1 MSSDLENL
9 LIAQGNAIDQL
20 RRSLINFKKLPKAQ
34 VTLPKTKGRLTNLE
48 GLWEKV
54 QALHVQLLQ
63 TATAEEK
70 KSTHYFK
77 DEEFL
82 AAEDAYLDATDHLH
96 EVIGK
101 LSSDAPS
108 APYRG
113 NESSYRD
120 AHSGVSLHLPRI
132 SLPNFSGAFAE
143 WENFR
148 GVFESLVANSES
160 LTRTQKLHYLK
171 ASLSGEAASLINNI
185 QISDANYEAAWL
197 LLTDEYDN
205 RNAIIHAHIHSFAD
219 LPKMKNENVTELK
232 KLRDSVSASLA
243 ALTNLDRPVD
253 MWDDLL
259 VYIISQKFSP
269 RTRNE
274 WNLKRGN
281 TDAYPTYKE
290 IHDFMTLR
298 IRGLAD
304 YPSQSESASN
314 SARGNRARAS
324 VNTVS
329 PVKCVR
335 CSGNHG
341 LAKCNKFLSLSVEQR
356 RLAARQHKCC
366 FNCLRTEH
374 FSNNCPSKG
383 RCNQCHQAHHSLLHR
398 EGTETGTKSTLSA
411 INSPSSAPSAVSVA
425 AASES
430 PAAPSAFVQNVHA
443 TRDFV
448 KQPPHVLLATAYV
461 SLSTIE
467 GRTFKVR
474 ALLDQGSTYS
484 FISESLCQTMRT
496 RRHRAALKIH
506 CFGEKFNGVARSQVN
521 LALAP
526 CDKQG
531 PIFPFSGYVYQRI
544 TSYTAS
550 QQKPAA
556 MWPHLRD
563 LPLADPDP
571 SCNHPIHVLIGADL
585 YGSLLLDG
593 LRQGPVGTPTG
604 QLTIFGWI
612 LSGPAGPARPAGES
626 ASVLSCVSCEDTNS
640 LIQSFWEDERIPSRT
655 PLTEED
661 ERCEKHFATT
671 HSRDSLGRYI
681 VRLPFKNGPPR
692 VGDTFRKASFLYS
705 NMERRLA
712 RKPEIAAQYHDFL
725 REYESMGHMESVRAD
740 ERPPYPPIY
749 IPHHFVL
756 RESSTTTKLRVVFYA
771 SSESTDKTSLNDFL
785 MAGPNLQQDIAAIIL
800 RWRLFRYVYM
810 ADIAKMF
817 RQILVHRDDAD
828 YQRILWRPP
837 DSLLIRLYRL
847 LTVTYG
853 QKPSPFL
860 AQRSLIQ
867 LARDEGKD
875 FPDAV
880 NIIEESTYVD
890 DVLFGADDLLSLLE
904 KRKQLVG
911 IMNRGCFPLRKWAAN
926 SAELLTD
933 IPEDQRESSD
943 YPINHDDTL
952 KVLGLSWSPRDDSFR
967 FVISPYAVTVHTKRS
982 VLSFIA
988 KLYDPLGW
996 ASPIVI
1002 AAKMLMQELWLRKID
1017 WDAPIPDDLL
1027 HQWINYVSD
1036 LPNISKIRIPR
1047 WTGMRQ
1053 DKIDVE
1059 LHGFADASTR
1069 AYAAVVF
1076 LRIVHSPS
1084 NIQVILLA
1092 AKTKVA
1098 PLKTVSVPRLELNAV
1113 VLLIRLIEW
1122 GSKHY
1127 VAVFVCLAT
1136 KAIHLESVEDYSTDG
1151 FLAAFQRFVSRR
1163 GLPSDMYSD
1172 NGTNFVGADR
1182 ELQRSFRALVNN
1194 PSLKEILA
1202 NDGVRWHFV
1211 PPAAPHFGG
1220 LWEAGVKSFKHHL
1233 RRVTGARTLSRS
1245 EFVTLLCKIEACLN
1259 SRPISPLSDDPSDY
1273 TALTPGHFLI
1283 GRPLTSVP
1291 EESVLEINANRL
1303 SRWQHVQLMLEQIW
1317 RSWSSDY
1324 LHSLQQRV
1332 KWTESH
1338 DNPKVDESMSL
1349 MDHRCCYPSPD
1360 PRLFAY
1366 WIMTGIQD
1374 GSPLLLPVS
1383 GSSHY
1388 RIPDE
1393 GSCTG
1398 WIVAAAELPRILAL
1412 HRIPDCRWT
1421 TMDHRQRTR
1430 SSFQLYR
1437 PFHNCHKGASQ
1448 R

>member
-1 MSSDLENL
+1 
-9 LIAQGNAIDQL
+9 
-20 RRSLINFKKLPKAQ
+20 
-34 VTLPKTKGRLTNLE
+34 
-48 GLWEKV
+48 
-54 QALHVQLLQ
+54 
-63 TATAEEK
+63 
-70 KSTHYFK
+70 
-77 DEEFL
+77 
-82 AAEDAYLDATDHLH
+82 
-96 EVIGK
+96 
-101 LSSDAPS
+101 
-108 APYRG
+108 
-113 NESSYRD
+113 
-120 AHSGVSLHLPRI
+120 
-132 SLPNFSGAFAE
+132 
-143 WENFR
+143 
-148 GVFESLVANSES
+148 
-160 LTRTQKLHYLK
+160 
-171 ASLSGEAASLINNI
+171 
-185 QISDANYEAAWL
+185 
-197 LLTDEYDN
+197 
-205 RNAIIHAHIHSFAD
+205 
-219 LPKMKNENVTELK
+219 
-232 KLRDSVSASLA
+232 
-243 ALTNLDRPVD
+243 
-253 MWDDLL
+253 
-259 VYIISQKFSP
+259 
-269 RTRNE
+269 
-274 WNLKRGN
+274 
-281 TDAYPTYKE
+281 
-290 IHDFMTLR
+290 
-298 IRGLAD
+298 
-304 YPSQSESASN
+304 
-314 SARGNRARAS
+314 
-324 VNTVS
+324 
-329 PVKCVR
+329 
-335 CSGNHG
+335 
-341 LAKCNKFLSLSVEQR
+341 
-356 RLAARQHKCC
+356 
-366 FNCLRTEH
+366 
-374 FSNNCPSKG
+374 
-383 RCNQCHQAHHSLLHR
+383 
-398 EGTETGTKSTLSA
+398 
-411 INSPSSAPSAVSVA
+411 
-425 AASES
+425 
-430 PAAPSAFVQNVHA
+430 
-443 TRDFV
+443 
-448 KQPPHVLLATAYV
+448 
-461 SLSTIE
+461 
-467 GRTFKVR
+467 
-474 ALLDQGSTYS
+474 
-484 FISESLCQTMRT
+484 
-496 RRHRAALKIH
+496 
-506 CFGEKFNGVARSQVN
+506 
-521 LALAP
+521 
-526 CDKQG
+526 
-531 PIFPFSGYVYQRI
+531 
-544 TSYTAS
+544 
-550 QQKPAA
+550 

-671 HSRDSLGRYI
+671 HSRDSQGRYI

-756 RESSTTTKLRVVFYA
+756 RESSTTTKLRVVFNA

-785 MAGPNLQQDIAAIIL
+785 MAGPKLQQDIAAIIL

-860 AQRSLIQ
+860 AQRSFIQ

-904 KRKQLVG
+904 KRNQLVG

-1084 NIQVILLA
+1084 NIQVIHLA

-1122 GSKHY
+1122 VRNTTGLMRALLFGWTDSQIVLAWLLQHPSRWNSYVANRVSEVQTRLPTVRWQHVRSQENPADCASRGFTAADLVNHELWWSGPRWLSSTTASWPIPPTPTEKDILQTVSSEARKATVHLVDSAPEWDLPTSCSSWIRLLRITAYIRRFVRNLKNKVASSVIVKSPLTAEEIHEASVFWLRSAQATCFSDDLKALNAHAAVSRSSSLRSLHPFIGKDKLIRLGGRLENSALSYNERHPVILARHHIAELLIDQAHRRSLHVGTKLTLRCLRQNYWLISARSMIKSHIHKCVTCVRHSAKTPTQLMGDLPSPRVNPAPPFSHTGIDYAGPMNITPVVGRGQKGSKHY

-1338 DNPKVDESMSL
+1338 DNPKVDELVLLKSN
-1349 MDHRCCYPSPD
+1349 
-1360 PRLFAY
+1360 
-1366 WIMTGIQD
+1366 
-1374 GSPLLLPVS
+1374 LLPPS
-1383 GSSHY
+1383 K
-1388 RIPDE
+1388 
-1393 GSCTG
+1393 
-1398 WIVAAAELPRILAL
+1398 WELARILQVHPGLDGRVRVVTLRTANSEL
-1412 HRIPDCRWT
+1412 KRPITQICR
-1421 TMDHRQRTR
+1421 
-1430 SSFQLYR
+1430 L
-1437 PFHNCHKGASQ
+1437 PASISPPGTAES

>member
-96 EVIGK
+96 EVI
-101 LSSDAPS
+101 
-108 APYRG
+108 
-113 NESSYRD
+113 
-120 AHSGVSLHLPRI
+120 
-132 SLPNFSGAFAE
+132 
-143 WENFR
+143 
-148 GVFESLVANSES
+148 
-160 LTRTQKLHYLK
+160 
-171 ASLSGEAASLINNI
+171 
-185 QISDANYEAAWL
+185 
-197 LLTDEYDN
+197 
-205 RNAIIHAHIHSFAD
+205 
-219 LPKMKNENVTELK
+219 
-232 KLRDSVSASLA
+232 
-243 ALTNLDRPVD
+243 
-253 MWDDLL
+253 
-259 VYIISQKFSP
+259 
-269 RTRNE
+269 
-274 WNLKRGN
+274 
-281 TDAYPTYKE
+281 
-290 IHDFMTLR
+290 
-298 IRGLAD
+298 
-304 YPSQSESASN
+304 
-314 SARGNRARAS
+314 
-324 VNTVS
+324 
-329 PVKCVR
+329 
-335 CSGNHG
+335 
-341 LAKCNKFLSLSVEQR
+341 
-356 RLAARQHKCC
+356 
-366 FNCLRTEH
+366 
-374 FSNNCPSKG
+374 
-383 RCNQCHQAHHSLLHR
+383 
-398 EGTETGTKSTLSA
+398 
-411 INSPSSAPSAVSVA
+411 
-425 AASES
+425 
-430 PAAPSAFVQNVHA
+430 
-443 TRDFV
+443 
-448 KQPPHVLLATAYV
+448 
-461 SLSTIE
+461 
-467 GRTFKVR
+467 
-474 ALLDQGSTYS
+474 
-484 FISESLCQTMRT
+484 
-496 RRHRAALKIH
+496 
-506 CFGEKFNGVARSQVN
+506 
-521 LALAP
+521 
-526 CDKQG
+526 
-531 PIFPFSGYVYQRI
+531 
-544 TSYTAS
+544 AS

-671 HSRDSLGRYI
+671 HSRDSQGRYI

-756 RESSTTTKLRVVFYA
+756 RESSTTTKLRVVFNA

-785 MAGPNLQQDIAAIIL
+785 MAGPKLQQDIAAIIL

-1122 GSKHY
+1122 
-1127 VAVFVCLAT
+1127 AVV
-1136 KAIHLESVEDYSTDG
+1136 
-1151 FLAAFQRFVSRR
+1151 RRR
-1163 GLPSDMYSD
+1163 GSPRVVIERTVVPPSTASEGDRPYVVGGERPRDTPTISPHGSISAGLSEEFATSREIPLQPPVVWVPVPAGPVDPPSDEFLS
-1172 NGTNFVGADR
+1172 
-1182 ELQRSFRALVNN
+1182 
-1194 PSLKEILA
+1194 PSS
-1202 NDGVRWHFV
+1202 G
-1211 PPAAPHFGG
+1211 
-1220 LWEAGVKSFKHHL
+1220 
-1233 RRVTGARTLSRS
+1233 
-1245 EFVTLLCKIEACLN
+1245 
-1259 SRPISPLSDDPSDY
+1259 
-1273 TALTPGHFLI
+1273 
-1283 GRPLTSVP
+1283 
-1291 EESVLEINANRL
+1291 EEE
-1303 SRWQHVQLMLEQIW
+1303 
-1317 RSWSSDY
+1317 
-1324 LHSLQQRV
+1324 
-1332 KWTESH
+1332 TE
-1338 DNPKVDESMSL
+1338 
-1349 MDHRCCYPSPD
+1349 
-1360 PRLFAY
+1360 
-1366 WIMTGIQD
+1366 
-1374 GSPLLLPVS
+1374 
-1383 GSSHY
+1383 
-1388 RIPDE
+1388 
-1393 GSCTG
+1393 
-1398 WIVAAAELPRILAL
+1398 
-1412 HRIPDCRWT
+1412 
-1421 TMDHRQRTR
+1421 
-1430 SSFQLYR
+1430 
-1437 PFHNCHKGASQ
+1437 
-1448 R
+1448 

>member
-96 EVIGK
+96 EVI
-101 LSSDAPS
+101 
-108 APYRG
+108 
-113 NESSYRD
+113 
-120 AHSGVSLHLPRI
+120 
-132 SLPNFSGAFAE
+132 
-143 WENFR
+143 
-148 GVFESLVANSES
+148 
-160 LTRTQKLHYLK
+160 
-171 ASLSGEAASLINNI
+171 
-185 QISDANYEAAWL
+185 
-197 LLTDEYDN
+197 
-205 RNAIIHAHIHSFAD
+205 
-219 LPKMKNENVTELK
+219 
-232 KLRDSVSASLA
+232 
-243 ALTNLDRPVD
+243 
-253 MWDDLL
+253 
-259 VYIISQKFSP
+259 
-269 RTRNE
+269 
-274 WNLKRGN
+274 
-281 TDAYPTYKE
+281 
-290 IHDFMTLR
+290 
-298 IRGLAD
+298 
-304 YPSQSESASN
+304 
-314 SARGNRARAS
+314 
-324 VNTVS
+324 
-329 PVKCVR
+329 
-335 CSGNHG
+335 
-341 LAKCNKFLSLSVEQR
+341 
-356 RLAARQHKCC
+356 
-366 FNCLRTEH
+366 
-374 FSNNCPSKG
+374 
-383 RCNQCHQAHHSLLHR
+383 
-398 EGTETGTKSTLSA
+398 
-411 INSPSSAPSAVSVA
+411 
-425 AASES
+425 
-430 PAAPSAFVQNVHA
+430 
-443 TRDFV
+443 
-448 KQPPHVLLATAYV
+448 
-461 SLSTIE
+461 
-467 GRTFKVR
+467 
-474 ALLDQGSTYS
+474 
-484 FISESLCQTMRT
+484 
-496 RRHRAALKIH
+496 
-506 CFGEKFNGVARSQVN
+506 
-521 LALAP
+521 
-526 CDKQG
+526 
-531 PIFPFSGYVYQRI
+531 
-544 TSYTAS
+544 AS

-612 LSGPAGPARPAGES
+612 LSGPVGSARPAGES

-661 ERCEKHFATT
+661 ERCERHFATT
-671 HSRDSLGRYI
+671 HSRDSQGRYI

-705 NMERRLA
+705 NMERQLA
-712 RKPEIAAQYHDFL
+712 RKLEIAAQYHDFL

-756 RESSTTTKLRVVFYA
+756 RESSTTTKLRVVFNA
-771 SSESTDKTSLNDFL
+771 SSASTDKTSLNDFL
-785 MAGPNLQQDIAAIIL
+785 MAGPKLQQDIAAIIL

-1122 GSKHY
+1122 
-1127 VAVFVCLAT
+1127 
-1136 KAIHLESVEDYSTDG
+1136 
-1151 FLAAFQRFVSRR
+1151 
-1163 GLPSDMYSD
+1163 
-1172 NGTNFVGADR
+1172 
-1182 ELQRSFRALVNN
+1182 
-1194 PSLKEILA
+1194 
-1202 NDGVRWHFV
+1202 
-1211 PPAAPHFGG
+1211 
-1220 LWEAGVKSFKHHL
+1220 
-1233 RRVTGARTLSRS
+1233 
-1245 EFVTLLCKIEACLN
+1245 IEACLN

-1338 DNPKVDESMSL
+1338 DNPKVDEFK
-1349 MDHRCCYPSPD
+1349 D
-1360 PRLFAY
+1360 
-1366 WIMTGIQD
+1366 
-1374 GSPLLLPVS
+1374 
-1383 GSSHY
+1383 
-1388 RIPDE
+1388 
-1393 GSCTG
+1393 
-1398 WIVAAAELPRILAL
+1398 IVKI
-1412 HRIPDCRWT
+1412 
-1421 TMDHRQRTR
+1421 
-1430 SSFQLYR
+1430 
-1437 PFHNCHKGASQ
+1437 G
-1448 R
+1448 